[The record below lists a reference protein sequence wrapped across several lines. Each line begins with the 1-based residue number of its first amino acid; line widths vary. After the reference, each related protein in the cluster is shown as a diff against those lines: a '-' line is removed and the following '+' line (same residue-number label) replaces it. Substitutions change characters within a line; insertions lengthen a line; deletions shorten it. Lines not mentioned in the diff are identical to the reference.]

1 MAISTP
7 AYSQIN
13 HVATALEYKSKK
25 AFINTGAQAGSAL
38 TQATVLVY
46 DDILRFQTGPNKY
59 FTADE
64 LATFKYDNFEG
75 NVIWF
80 MDELVGMES
89 DWRRDAAAAD
99 TSGNVNQTAYGYV
112 QFTNAT
118 VETAVNRYI
127 NHIERFNERSA
138 TRSIH
143 YYGISKG
150 SKIRIPYWVSRIKA
164 SIDAGTY
171 NHKFEIDRMTY
182 DELTALA
189 FVHLHRKTSKDSN
202 FRLLSFGDVIAAKE
216 LYENNHH
223 TNAKTATL
231 NRLDRI
237 SQPGLDADGKTIPG
251 TDPGF
256 FRIHYV
262 PAPTLMKFAQGLPTA
277 EALTLLYNITV
288 EQIFTTKYKAK
299 VAEVRAA
306 NDLTS
311 DD

>member
-1 MAISTP
+1 
-7 AYSQIN
+7 
-13 HVATALEYKSKK
+13 
-25 AFINTGAQAGSAL
+25 
-38 TQATVLVY
+38 
-46 DDILRFQTGPNKY
+46 
-59 FTADE
+59 
-64 LATFKYDNFEG
+64 
-75 NVIWF
+75 
-80 MDELVGMES
+80 
-89 DWRRDAAAAD
+89 
-99 TSGNVNQTAYGYV
+99 
-112 QFTNAT
+112 
-118 VETAVNRYI
+118 
-127 NHIERFNERSA
+127 
-138 TRSIH
+138 
-143 YYGISKG
+143 
-150 SKIRIPYWVSRIKA
+150 
-164 SIDAGTY
+164 
-171 NHKFEIDRMTY
+171 MTY

-299 VAEVRAA
+299 VAEVKAA
-306 NDLTS
+306 NGVE
-311 DD
+311 